1 MKGRIL
7 GQRGIFS
14 GVLSGTG
21 YVFVPNDI
29 TNREKFI
36 SDCYNTC
43 TISILNY
50 EGQRFDNVS
59 VDKNIFQSLDFP
71 EKVNDLGSLV
81 FYVKVQRQNQP
92 IVVAVL
98 NKKGEVLG
106 YQKGQISLSKSSKTG
121 IVSIL
126 GDSKKGDLLINVE
139 SDAGG
144 NIIVNAKNKNKN
156 NKVKLNIDGDF
167 ELNSK
172 NGKLQVLEQF
182 QVIVKNALEDD
193 KTETIISYKRDTG
206 FNYSDQYGNI
216 ISLDVN
222 GLIYSNKKG
231 NFEIDKDGKFSFS
244 NSDYSIKDLF
254 TDLISEIEAIKTSTS
269 IGLQPP
275 VNVAKFTSIR
285 TSKMTKILK

>member
-14 GVLSGTG
+14 GLISGTA

-36 SDCYNTC
+36 SDCYNTL
-43 TISILNY
+43 TISILNS
-50 EGQRFDNVS
+50 EGQRFDNVP
-59 VDKNIFQSLDFP
+59 VDRNIFQNLDFP
-71 EKVNDLGSLV
+71 ETTNDLGSLI
-81 FYVKVQRQNQP
+81 FYVKVQRQNLP

-126 GDSKKGDLLINVE
+126 GDSKKGDLLINVD
-139 SDAGG
+139 SDEGG
-144 NIIVNAKNKNKN
+144 NIIVNAKNKNKT

-172 NGKLQVLEQF
+172 NGKLQFLEQF
-182 QVIVKNALEDD
+182 QIIIKNALEDD
-193 KTETIISYKRDTG
+193 KTETLISYKRNTG

-216 ISLDVN
+216 ISLNEN
-222 GLIYSNKKG
+222 GLKYTNKKG

-244 NSDYSIKDLF
+244 NSDYSIKDLLI
-254 TDLISEIEAIKTSTS
+254 DLFKEIEAIKTSTS

-275 VNVAKFTSIR
+275 INVANFANLR
-285 TSKMTKILK
+285 TKSLPKILK

>member
-14 GVLSGTG
+14 GLVSGTA

-36 SDCYNTC
+36 SDCYNTS
-43 TISILNY
+43 TISILNG
-50 EGQRFDNVS
+50 EGQRFDNVP
-59 VDKNIFQSLDFP
+59 VDRNIFQNLDFP
-71 EKVNDLGSLV
+71 ETVNDLGSLV
-81 FYVKVQRQNQP
+81 FYVKVQRQNLP
-92 IVVAVL
+92 IVISVL

-126 GDSKKGDLLINVE
+126 GDSKKGDLLINVS
-139 SDAGG
+139 SDEGG
-144 NIIVNAKNKNKN
+144 NIVVNAKNKNKT

-172 NGKLQVLEQF
+172 NGKLQFLEQF
-182 QVIVKNALEDD
+182 QIIIKNALEDD
-193 KTETIISYKRDTG
+193 KTETLISYKRNTG

-216 ISLDVN
+216 ISLNEN
-222 GLIYSNKKG
+222 GLKYTNKKG
-231 NFEIDKDGKFSFS
+231 NFEIDKEGKFSFS
-244 NSDYSIKDLF
+244 NSDYSIKDLLI
-254 TDLISEIEAIKTSTS
+254 DLFKEIEAIKTSTS

-275 VNVAKFTSIR
+275 INVANFANLR
-285 TSKMTKILK
+285 TKSLPKILK